1 MQITLTW
8 ITLTW
13 ICLKCFVQGC
23 LSKHIFI
30 SNLTQIPWN
39 CHFPYMLVFQKIN
52 LIFKLISRASELPQ
66 RPKFDILQEALFCT
80 LQGQVLKEF
89 SIDTGY
95 YLCIAFTFSTKNYQV
110 LKILCILKEV
120 KTNRK
125 MFRSS
130 WKNIRRFFHI
140 STQFPFTTSERELD
154 FYHQNVN
161 RRVASR
167 VTERLKT

>member
-52 LIFKLISRASELPQ
+52 LIFKLTSTASELPQ

-89 SIDTGY
+89 SIDTGQ
-95 YLCIAFTFSTKNYQV
+95 YLCIAFTFCTKNCQV
-110 LKILCILKEV
+110 LKILCVLKEQENV
-120 KTNRK
+120 QVILEKYLQTFSN
-125 MFRSS
+125 FSA
-130 WKNIRRFFHI
+130 I
-140 STQFPFTTSERELD
+140 SI
-154 FYHQNVN
+154 HH
-161 RRVASR
+161 
-167 VTERLKT
+167 K